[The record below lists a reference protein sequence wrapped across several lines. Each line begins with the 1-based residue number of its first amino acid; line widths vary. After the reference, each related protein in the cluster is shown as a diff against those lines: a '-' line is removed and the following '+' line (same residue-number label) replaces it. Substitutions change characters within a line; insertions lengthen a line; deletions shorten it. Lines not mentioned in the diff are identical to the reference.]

1 MRKSISV
8 LAVGALT
15 GILAVALAGT
25 AGAATGPKGTSTTTV
40 PKETKVTSC
49 QAKSAQKD
57 LTAALYVFL
66 TGGNATK
73 SMTYIQNGSKIGQ
86 AYEQSAAADIA
97 AGLTKASEPSLPT
110 GVKVMCTSKTAA
122 NFTYDLYL
130 KDLTTGTT
138 GPPLGLNAS
147 GNAILT
153 KGVWYISTSS
163 VCDLMD
169 GAISDVSDP
178 TLKAQVTTAV
188 TACYAAIG
196 ETLPPAS

>member
-1 MRKSISV
+1 MRKPISV
-8 LAVGALT
+8 LAALTLSGIMTVALT
-15 GILAVALAGT
+15 GTAVA
-25 AGAATGPKGTSTTTV
+25 KGGGGSTTSTTV

-73 SMTYIQNGSKIGQ
+73 SMQYIQNGSKIGQ
-86 AYEQSAAADIA
+86 SYEQSQAADIA
-97 AGLTKASEPSLPT
+97 AGLTSASKPSLPT
-110 GVKVMCTSKTAA
+110 GVKVTCTSKTAA

-138 GPPLGLNAS
+138 TAPLGLNAS
-147 GNAILT
+147 GNAILK
-153 KGVWYISTSS
+153 KGVWFISTSS

-169 GAISDVSDP
+169 GAISSVSDP
-178 TLKAQVTTAV
+178 TLKAQVTAAV

-196 ETLPPAS
+196 ESLPPAS